1 MAFIRYKQ
9 RGDKWYAY
17 EVVAFWDP
25 SSKKPKQKTTYLG
38 VASFKGGEIT
48 KPTEKVVVSF
58 EKSIVDFGNSYVVKK
73 VAEDQG
79 LQDILKSSFEDFDTI
94 MALICY
100 QMTEGAAM
108 YNAQE
113 WIEGNIANILFPKA
127 KLRSQDISRLINYL
141 GREDVQST
149 FFRAYIEKFFK
160 ETHGVLIDSTSLP
173 SSINSSLNNW
183 GYSAD
188 GVDQKVGCLMLVDK
202 LSKLPIYF
210 RAIPG
215 EIADVSTLKITIDQI
230 TRLGLKPESAVLDA
244 GYFSEDNIV
253 YLCGEGI
260 NFVTRMPRSRKQ
272 FKLLIDEVSVMEVR
286 KNAVQYG
293 KRAVFIKSQEIKLY
307 DQTMFAHIIL
317 DPYKKAKD
325 TEQLLSESFENEEP
339 EEDTNSK
346 MKYCGYL
353 ILISRCK
360 LGKEE
365 VLPTYYSRQLIE
377 QVFGFAK
384 SNNSILPLR
393 VHSDQSIQGYL
404 LLVFLSLVVFVM
416 MRQKLQ
422 SKFTVE
428 QALLILRNLKAK
440 VYETEALV
448 MEPNKKSKDIAKLLN
463 IIMPT
468 SVGI

>member
-9 RGDKWYAY
+9 RGGKWYAY
-17 EVVAFWDP
+17 EVVAFWDS

-38 VASFKGGEIT
+38 VANSKGGEII
-48 KPTEKVVVSF
+48 KPAKKVVVAL
-58 EKSIVDFGNSYVVKK
+58 EKGTVDFGNSYVVKK

-79 LQDILKSSFEDFDTI
+79 FQDILKSSFEDFDTI

-100 QMTEGAAM
+100 QMTEGSAM

-113 WIEGNIANILFPKA
+113 WIEGNIANMLFPKA

-141 GREDVQST
+141 GREEVQSR
-149 FFRAYIEKFFK
+149 FFRFYIEKFFK
-160 ETHGVLIDSTSLP
+160 GTHGVLIDSTSLP

-183 GYSAD
+183 GHSAD

-202 LSKLPIYF
+202 ISKLPIYF

-253 YLCGEGI
+253 YLCEEGI

-272 FKLLIDEVSVMEVR
+272 FKSLIDGISIMDVR
-286 KNAVQYG
+286 ANAVQYG

-325 TEQLLSESFENEEP
+325 TEQLLSESFENEES
-339 EEDTNSK
+339 EENTNSS

-353 ILISRCK
+353 ILISRCQ
-360 LGKEE
+360 LSKEE

-422 SKFTVE
+422 PKFTVE

-440 VYETEALV
+440 VYEAEAIV
-448 MEPNKKSKDIAKLLN
+448 MEPNKKSKDITKLLN